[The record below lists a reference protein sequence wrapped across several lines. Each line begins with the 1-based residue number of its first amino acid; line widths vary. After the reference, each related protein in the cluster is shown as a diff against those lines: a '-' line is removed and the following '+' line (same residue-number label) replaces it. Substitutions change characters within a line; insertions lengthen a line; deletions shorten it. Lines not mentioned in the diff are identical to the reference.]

1 MSLCV
6 NVHVKQMIQIA
17 NIDSYNPGVIE
28 DNVEKLGLWELGE
41 ANKKSCCI
49 VGMGFFRV
57 EEH

>member
-1 MSLCV
+1 
-6 NVHVKQMIQIA
+6 MIQIA